1 MKSLLDI
8 QLEIRQAEAYINDV
22 IKLLRNIDE
31 AISELGNERD
41 LSGTDYDMVR
51 TMAKNI
57 DFPSHPISLIDNID
71 ARRLYIKLLLIMI
84 RLGKNHT
91 ISNEQLAFIQW
102 IMDKAEIGV
111 QLEELIIE
119 CFKQDDELIYNAKS
133 FFSKEQILS
142 LIEDMLITVNLSGE
156 MNSDTAVYIAEI
168 SEILKLS
175 KDDLKRLSCLA
186 KLVLCRR
193 PEDLDKDDL
202 RAALDHIDIVE
213 QYIDDIIM
221 DKCFDEARVFV
232 CAVSKD
238 EYYKW
243 SVKNKCH
250 VEKNDEIGSFN
261 NYKSSQYNRLSFL
274 SLINGTETTSANK
287 VSLSAPASGT
297 LFQFEY
303 CNKQYGVISSS
314 SDNIG
319 SIKKWVKQNNNQSA

>member
-41 LSGTDYDMVR
+41 LSGTDYDMIS

-142 LIEDMLITVNLSGE
+142 LIEDMLITVNL
-156 MNSDTAVYIAEI
+156 
-168 SEILKLS
+168 
-175 KDDLKRLSCLA
+175 
-186 KLVLCRR
+186 
-193 PEDLDKDDL
+193 
-202 RAALDHIDIVE
+202 
-213 QYIDDIIM
+213 
-221 DKCFDEARVFV
+221 
-232 CAVSKD
+232 
-238 EYYKW
+238 
-243 SVKNKCH
+243 
-250 VEKNDEIGSFN
+250 
-261 NYKSSQYNRLSFL
+261 
-274 SLINGTETTSANK
+274 
-287 VSLSAPASGT
+287 
-297 LFQFEY
+297 
-303 CNKQYGVISSS
+303 
-314 SDNIG
+314 
-319 SIKKWVKQNNNQSA
+319 

>member
-22 IKLLRNIDE
+22 IELLRNIDE
-31 AISELGNERD
+31 AISEIGNERD

-51 TMAKNI
+51 AMAKNI

-142 LIEDMLITVNLSGE
+142 LIEDMLITANLTGT
-156 MNSDTAVYIAEI
+156 MNSESAVYIAEI

-175 KDDLKRLSCLA
+175 KDELKNLSCLA
-186 KLVLCRR
+186 KLVLCRK
-193 PEDLDKDDL
+193 PENLDKDDL
-202 RAALDHIDIVE
+202 RAALDHVDIVE
-213 QYIDDIIM
+213 QYIGESIKG
-221 DKCFDEARVFV
+221 KCFDEVRILA

-238 EYYKW
+238 EYFKW
-243 SVKNKCH
+243 KVKNKYH
-250 VEKNDEIGSFN
+250 VEKNDEIGSLKK
-261 NYKSSQYNRLSFL
+261 YKPSPYYRLSFL
-274 SLINGTETTSANK
+274 ALANANDGTSVKE
-287 VSLSAPASGT
+287 VSLSAPVPGT
-297 LFQFEY
+297 LFQFKY

-314 SDNIG
+314 SDNID
-319 SIKKWVKQNNNQSA
+319 SIKKWVKQNNNQPA